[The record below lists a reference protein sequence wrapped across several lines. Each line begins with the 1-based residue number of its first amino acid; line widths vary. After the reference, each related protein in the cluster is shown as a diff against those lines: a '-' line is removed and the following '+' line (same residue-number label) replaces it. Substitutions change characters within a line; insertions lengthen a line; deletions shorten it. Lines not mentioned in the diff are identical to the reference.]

1 MQKGALVYVI
11 AVLSMLCSS
20 GAPLCWHRVEP
31 KVYDNPLHCT
41 LATLAKPPN
50 TSRRCVAIE
59 EIDTRS
65 VADNTPA
72 LR

>member
-1 MQKGALVYVI
+1 MYVI

-20 GAPLCWHRVEP
+20 GAPLCWHRAEP
-31 KVYDNPLHCT
+31 KVYDDPLHCT

-59 EIDTRS
+59 EIEMHS

-72 LR
+72 PR